1 MRSGETSRACR
12 SSAGFSY
19 PAVPFFVSEGGRVFL
34 GPRPPFFYSSPE
46 RLSAYPQ
53 PPAAQVRQTA
63 SARLP
68 APFRRSPAGCSEVRQ
83 APSKK
88 NYLESLANSSHFQYS
103 SSHRNETASQQR
115 NQGVGSVTS
124 LARPSMRSGETSR
137 TRRSS
142 TGFSCPVFRS
152 SPLREVASPLIRG
165 LPFSLPAA
173 TAAARSPP
181 VPHCARPLSERS
193 WDLHGWM
200 PRPALVPLS
209 RRPRVHAPPQGI
221 SHLHADARRSAA
233 RRGSAQAAARS
244 SIQKRLPRLTSVN
257 LMTCCANENSF
268 SLLRYCESFSV
279 HA

>member
-1 MRSGETSRACR
+1 MVRDLPFLFFSRTSI
-12 SSAGFSY
+12 
-19 PAVPFFVSEGGRVFL
+19 
-34 GPRPPFFYSSPE
+34 
-46 RLSAYPQ
+46 RLSAAARGPGAPGRIRALARAVPPQ
-53 PPAAQVRQTA
+53 PCRLLGGSP
-63 SARLP
+63 SAL
-68 APFRRSPAGCSEVRQ
+68 E
-83 APSKK
+83 K
-88 NYLESLANSSHFQYS
+88 NYLESLANGSHFQYS

-152 SPLREVASPLIRG
+152 SPLREVASPLIRD

-181 VPHCARPLSERS
+181 VPHSARPLSERS
-193 WDLHGWM
+193 SDLHGWM

-257 LMTCCANENSF
+257 LMTCRANENSF

>member
-1 MRSGETSRACR
+1 MRSGETSRARR
-12 SSAGFSY
+12 SSARLSY

-34 GPRPPFFYSSPE
+34 GPRPPFFILLPNVYPPIRSRPLP
-46 RLSAYPQ
+46 RCARPHPRACPRRSAAAL
-53 PPAAQVRQTA
+53 PAA
-63 SARLP
+63 
-68 APFRRSPAGCSEVRQ
+68 RRFAKRPR
-83 APSKK
+83 KK
-88 NYLESLANSSHFQYS
+88 NYLESLANGSHFQYS

-152 SPLREVASPLIRG
+152 SPLREVASPLIRD

-181 VPHCARPLSERS
+181 VPHSARPLSERS

-257 LMTCCANENSF
+257 LMTCRANENSF